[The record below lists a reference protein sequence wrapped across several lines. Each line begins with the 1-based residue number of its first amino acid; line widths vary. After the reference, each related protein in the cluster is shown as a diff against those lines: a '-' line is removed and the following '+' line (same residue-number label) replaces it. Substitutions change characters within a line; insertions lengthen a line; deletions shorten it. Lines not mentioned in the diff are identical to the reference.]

1 MQLTQKWFRCFFV
14 FLQRGLSKRESL
26 ARPADANACQ
36 VEDIPD
42 KESRG
47 GRIVKAII
55 VGKDESNRLSWEEQP
70 TPEWRADQVLVR
82 VHATAINRADLLQRR
97 GMYPPPPGASSILGL
112 EMAGEIV
119 ECGSK
124 VTGWSVGDRVCCLLE
139 GGGYAEYC
147 AVDASMLIPL
157 PEGLSF
163 AEGAAIPEVFIT
175 AFLNVFIEAG
185 TQPGERVLIHAGASG
200 VGTAAIQLCKAFGN
214 PVVATASSSKL
225 AFLEE
230 LGVEAAIDRK
240 ASPWRQQC
248 EERGIGLFDT
258 ILDPVGAAYLKD
270 NIASLNQCG
279 RLVLIGLLGGPKG
292 EIPLHKILRKRI
304 RLIGSVLRSR
314 SRSEKVAILEQMT
327 QRVWPLFAD
336 GTLRPVIHATMPIA
350 QAEQAHDLLASN
362 ETIGKIVLSVPTA

>member
-1 MQLTQKWFRCFFV
+1 M
-14 FLQRGLSKRESL
+14 
-26 ARPADANACQ
+26 
-36 VEDIPD
+36 
-42 KESRG
+42 
-47 GRIVKAII
+47 KAII

-70 TPEWRADQVLVR
+70 TPEWGAEQVLVR

-157 PEGLSF
+157 PQGLSF

-175 AFLNVFIEAG
+175 AFLNVFIEAD

-248 EERGIGLFDT
+248 KERGVALFDT
-258 ILDPVGAAYLKD
+258 ILDPVGATYLKD

-314 SRSEKVAILEQMT
+314 SRSEKVAILDQMT

-336 GTLRPVIHATMPIA
+336 GTLRPIIHETMPIT

-362 ETIGKIVLSVPTA
+362 ETIGKIVLSMPTA